1 MIMKLRQT
9 VWSIAATVAVC
20 FSFLFSV
27 QEADAYEE
35 RNLIHKAYAKALHE
49 SGDTTLVKAGGDW
62 FPYPDYADRAGWQK
76 VFAQDAGRLITLGE
90 GYLGYE
96 WKIVPATAYLEYE
109 RSGNRKI
116 MENPMDANRRA
127 LNTLILA
134 ELAEGKGRFVDQ
146 IADGLWMSCQM
157 TSWVLS
163 AHNPRQSSHRAL
175 PDPREYIIDLG
186 SAGYGATVAIAY
198 HFFKDALAELDPSIN
213 YCIEEAVKERI
224 LDPFMDLSAPV
235 RKANW
240 WIADQWKPGEI
251 INNWNPWCNSNV
263 LLCYLLME
271 KDQARLD
278 AAVHRSVISADMF
291 LNFVKSD
298 GACEEGPSYWGHA
311 AGKLYDYL
319 EIMYDATGGRVSL
332 FDNVQIRKMG
342 EYISRSYIGDSKVVN
357 FADATAS
364 MVPDVCLTYR
374 YGKSMNSAEM
384 EDFALYLLYDGKS
397 GRFRA
402 PAVPLGNDTYRS
414 LEAASVLVEMTRKT
428 EALNEKA
435 ASVPVEEILDGLRS
449 AVPAVSWYPETEF
462 CYFRDGDGNF
472 FAAKGGFNNESH
484 NHNDVG
490 TFILYSGNR
499 PVLVDAGV
507 GTYTK
512 KTFSSERYTIWSMQS
527 DWHSLPAVNGVS
539 QAFGQEYRSSD
550 VSCNPEKREFSL
562 DIGGAYPEDASC
574 RSWKRSY
581 RLDDGRLVI
590 RDSFHLGERKAA
602 DVENFMVLGEVY
614 LPGDRYVSGGKEK
627 TVPTG
632 RVMVIGDGTAAEISY
647 PRSMEPSVSV
657 KELDDPRLSNVWGPV
672 LRRIS
677 FTSSPDAPLSGAYE
691 FRISLE

>member
-1 MIMKLRQT
+1 MKLKQT
-9 VWSIAATVAVC
+9 VWIIAAAVAVSA
-20 FSFLFSV
+20 SFFFSV
-27 QEADAYEE
+27 QEAAAYEE
-35 RNLIHKAYAKALHE
+35 RNFIHKAYAKALHE
-49 SGDTTLVKAGGDW
+49 SGDTTLVKAGGGW
-62 FPYPDYADRAGWQK
+62 FPYPGYGDRAAWQK
-76 VFAQDAGRLITLGE
+76 IFAQDAGRIISLGE

-96 WKIVPATAYLEYE
+96 WKIIPATAYLEYE
-109 RSGNRKI
+109 RSGNRKV
-116 MENPMDANRRA
+116 MEDPLEANRKA

-134 ELAEGKGRFVDQ
+134 ELAEGEGRFIDQ

-163 AHNPRQSSHRAL
+163 AHNPRQASNRAL

-198 HFFKDALAELDPSIN
+198 HFFKDKLGELDPSIN
-213 YCIEEAVKERI
+213 YCIEEAVRERI
-224 LDPFMDLSAPV
+224 LDPFMDLTPEV

-278 AAVHRSVISADMF
+278 AAVHRSIISADMF

-319 EIMYDATGGRVSL
+319 EILYDATGGRVSL
-332 FDNVQIRKMG
+332 FDNPQIRKMG

-364 MVPDVCLTYR
+364 LVPDVCLTYR
-374 YGKSMNSAEM
+374 YGRSMDSAEM
-384 EDFALYLLYDGKS
+384 EDFALYLLYDGKT
-397 GRFRA
+397 GRFRT
-402 PAVPLGNDTYRS
+402 PSVPIGNDTYRS
-414 LEAASVLVEMTRKT
+414 LEAASVLVEMTGKVEDLNR
-428 EALNEKA
+428 EAGT
-435 ASVPVEEILDGLRS
+435 VPVESILGSLRS
-449 AVPAVSWYPETEF
+449 GVPDASWYPETEF
-462 CYFRDGDGNF
+462 CYLRDGLGNF

-490 TFILYSGNR
+490 TFILYCGTR
-499 PVLVDAGV
+499 PLLVDAGV

-512 KTFSSERYTIWSMQS
+512 KTFSPERYTIWSMQS
-527 DWHSLPAVNGVS
+527 DWHSLPLINGVS
-539 QAFGQEYRSSD
+539 QSFGGEYRSSA
-550 VSCNPEKREFSL
+550 VSCNPGKREFSL
-562 DIGGAYPEDASC
+562 DMSGAYPESASC
-574 RSWKRSY
+574 SLWERSY
-581 RLDDGRLVI
+581 KLHDGRLVI
-590 RDSFHLGERKAA
+590 KDRFRLDERKAA

-614 LPGDRYVSGGKEK
+614 LPGETFVHDGQER
-627 TVPTG
+627 TVPAG
-632 RVMVIGDGTAAEISY
+632 KVVVVGDGAAAGISY
-647 PRSMEPSVSV
+647 PRSLEPSVTV
-657 KELDDPRLSNVWGPV
+657 KALEDPRLSNVWGPE

-677 FTSSPDAPLSGAYE
+677 FTSAADAPLSGVYGFE
-691 FRISLE
+691 IEILQ